1 MHKINRCLPNNYFS
15 LFTAKR
21 SFQDANNDEYLV
33 GDLMEVSRDANEAWE
48 SDVSSNDALRSN
60 AYEDVSDKELLNDA
74 LVILDEERNADA
86 RDMY

>member
-1 MHKINRCLPNNYFS
+1 
-15 LFTAKR
+15 
-21 SFQDANNDEYLV
+21 
-33 GDLMEVSRDANEAWE
+33 MEVSRDANEAWE